1 MLTSSDNNILCSLLA
16 KSALTNLTDV
26 NNICFIQYNCLI
38 SIVYQFSW
46 GQWKDVIASGRF
58 KTKVSERD
66 VEAISRTIL
75 VYCLH
80 HYKGDE
86 KVKGFMRDL
95 IKASATRER
104 LPSEER
110 DATYTPLPGA
120 GKTKTRNKKGKT
132 SNKNKSAIALLEVS
146 SEWRTCD
153 PETLILDEGY
163 KKHLQHHCNK

>member
-1 MLTSSDNNILCSLLA
+1 MLRYSLCF
-16 KSALTNLTDV
+16 V
-26 NNICFIQYNCLI
+26 C
-38 SIVYQFSW
+38 SW

-80 HYKGDE
+80 HYRGDE
-86 KVKGFMRDL
+86 KVKGFIRDL

-110 DATYTPLPGA
+110 DATYMPLPSS
-120 GKTKTRNKKGKT
+120 GKGRGRNKKGKT
-132 SNKNKSAIALLEVS
+132 SNKNKSAIALLEVG

-163 KKHLQHHCNK
+163 KKHLQHHCNKYVGAVVNHIL

>member
-1 MLTSSDNNILCSLLA
+1 M
-16 KSALTNLTDV
+16 
-26 NNICFIQYNCLI
+26 I
-38 SIVYQFSW
+38 S
-46 GQWKDVIASGRF
+46 SGRF

-75 VYCLH
+75 IYCLH

-86 KVKGFMRDL
+86 KVKGFIRDL

-110 DATYTPLPGA
+110 DATYTPLPA
-120 GKTKTRNKKGKT
+120 TGKTKTRNKKGKT
-132 SNKNKSAIALLEVS
+132 SNKNKSAIALLEIS

>member
-1 MLTSSDNNILCSLLA
+1 MGMPWNLLNVKSFSQRMLDWLLCHCSHLL
-16 KSALTNLTDV
+16 S
-26 NNICFIQYNCLI
+26 CF
-38 SIVYQFSW
+38 SSW
-46 GQWKDVIASGRF
+46 GQWKDIISSGRF

-86 KVKGFMRDL
+86 KVKCFIRDL
-95 IKASATRER
+95 VKASITRER

-110 DATYTPLPGA
+110 DATYTPLPLT
-120 GKTKTRNKKGKT
+120 GKTKTRNKKGKS
-132 SNKNKSAIALLEVS
+132 SNKNKSAIALLEVGN
-146 SEWRTCD
+146 EWRTCD
-153 PETLILDEGY
+153 PETIILDEGY